1 MRLIGYGKPFN
12 GPSPNPTNKPKLDYA
27 YIYGLTEGNYGC
39 DENTP
44 FSYLNSVKSLH
55 CETQI
60 LTITRWLNKTND
72 NDKMPVTT
80 PHVVSD
86 MLSPDA
92 INDGAEHLH
101 PLLKVVEVGT
111 GQTEDYHLCLS
122 FVNSVRIDE
131 RLKLLA
137 HCHVDNALFTSGSW
151 FM

>member
-1 MRLIGYGKPFN
+1 MIGYGKPFN
-12 GPSPNPTNKPKLDYA
+12 GPSPNSTNKSKFEYA

-72 NDKMPVTT
+72 NDEMPVTT

-101 PLLKVVEVGT
+101 PLLKGVEVNT
-111 GQTEDYHLCLS
+111 RQTEENFICLS
-122 FVNSVRIDE
+122 FVKLVGMDGK
-131 RLKLLA
+131 LKPLV
-137 HCHVDNALFTSGSW
+137 HCCVINASFTL
-151 FM
+151 